1 MSSEIWN
8 AFDKN
13 RQLLSDQILE
23 RDKFPAAYPE
33 ELYHLAVNVWVKHRD
48 GDWLLMKR
56 SAEKQHFPNVY
67 EVGAGGSV
75 FYGETSQEAAKRELM
90 EETGLVATSIDYL
103 FSFTEE
109 GHRTHFDTYLALVDG
124 DKAQIIY
131 QMEETDAHIWVKEAD
146 LPDFLETHP
155 VFENQKEQVLTYCQ
169 SESE

>member
-1 MSSEIWN
+1 MGPEIWN
-8 AFDKN
+8 TFDKN
-13 RQLLSDQILE
+13 RQLLSDQIPE

-33 ELYHLAVNVWVKHRD
+33 ELYHLAVNVWVKHQD

-90 EETGLVATSIDYL
+90 EETGLVATRIDYL

-109 GHRTHFDTYLALVDG
+109 EHRTHFDTYLALVEG

-146 LPDFLETHP
+146 LPDFLATHP
-155 VFENQKEQVLTYCQ
+155 VFENQKQQVLAYCR
-169 SESE
+169 

>member
-56 SAEKQHFPNVY
+56 SAEK
-67 EVGAGGSV
+67 
-75 FYGETSQEAAKRELM
+75 
-90 EETGLVATSIDYL
+90 
-103 FSFTEE
+103 
-109 GHRTHFDTYLALVDG
+109 
-124 DKAQIIY
+124 
-131 QMEETDAHIWVKEAD
+131 
-146 LPDFLETHP
+146 
-155 VFENQKEQVLTYCQ
+155 
-169 SESE
+169 